1 MDVVGSPSSSSTT
14 VTSIMVALPVLAVSP
29 LHYGRTATPSA
40 PAAFAHCTHA
50 SPRSATFAKET
61 IMMRKYLIE
70 RRLPGIGKETPEH
83 LAAAAGKSN
92 QVLRGLGTG
101 VQWVNSY
108 VTD

>member
-1 MDVVGSPSSSSTT
+1 
-14 VTSIMVALPVLAVSP
+14 
-29 LHYGRTATPSA
+29 
-40 PAAFAHCTHA
+40 
-50 SPRSATFAKET
+50 
-61 IMMRKYLIE
+61 MMRKYLIE

-108 VTD
+108 VTDDAIFCVYLAEDEALIRRHAAESGFPADTIRPVRAILDPVSEAA